1 MALTFFQTF
10 RVTGAANSITYD
22 TGLKSTESEP
32 KRLIS
37 VLIQVAA
44 WAGTDDNDIQGYHE
58 RAKVFDIPE
67 KLFPQLEAATTQGA
81 AGKGGF
87 VEIPVDLDLPVG
99 ETFKVAIKCAATSN
113 TVRGAYKY
121 ELTAK

>member
-1 MALTFFQTF
+1 MIFFQSF
-10 RVTGAANSITYD
+10 RVTGVANSITYD
-22 TGLKSTESEP
+22 AGLKSTESEP
-32 KRLIS
+32 KRLIA
-37 VLIQVAA
+37 VLLQLAA

-67 KLFPQLEAATTQGA
+67 KLFPQLEAATTAGA

-99 ETFKVAIKCAATSN
+99 EIFKVAIKCSATLN
-113 TVRGAYKY
+113 TVHGAYKY